1 MMFEKRWSEQS
12 VVREILAE
20 YHAGN
25 DLSYSGSLRRIPAL
39 LKAGER
45 MFGNWKTAIMES
57 GLNYDDIRKKRRWSK
72 QQVIDRIIELYDAG
86 EDLSWR
92 NISQKVDPALA
103 AAVLHAGRFPC
114 WEDALRAA
122 GLKPHKISKYQHW
135 NDKRIETELQKIIKK
150 GQALS
155 LPVLS
160 KVNPPLLAAIYRR
173 GMTISDIKEKE
184 GFLIDKLIAK
194 LQKEQDCMK
203 FSDMMEDMMTEIS
216 AEEMINESS
225 RELVA
230 K

>member
-1 MMFEKRWSEQS
+1 MLEKRWDEQS
-12 VVREILAE
+12 VIREILAE
-20 YHAGN
+20 HRAGN

-57 GLNYDDIRKKRRWSK
+57 GLNYDDIRKKRRWNK

-92 NISQKVDPALA
+92 NVSQKVDPALA
-103 AAVLHAGRFPC
+103 AAVMHAGRFPS

-122 GLKPHKISKYQHW
+122 GLKPQKISKYQHW
-135 NDKRIETELQKIIKK
+135 NDKRIETELQKVIKK
-150 GQALS
+150 GHALT

-173 GMTISDIKEKE
+173 GMKISDIKEKE
-184 GFLIDKLIAK
+184 GFLIDKVILK
-194 LQKEQDCMK
+194 LQKEQDSMR
-203 FSDMMEDMMTEIS
+203 FADMMEDMMTEVS
-216 AEEMINESS
+216 AEEMVNEGA
-225 RELVA
+225 RELAA